1 MQRYFKRIDG
11 VGIGDYIYYLKSKGL
26 SDENIT
32 APSAP
37 NKFLNPS
44 LEYLCVKLIL
54 RFSGCCF
61 KAKLAYIQS
70 QKTSKHLYCL

>member
-1 MQRYFKRIDG
+1 MQRQFKRIAG
-11 VGIGDYIYYLKSKGL
+11 VGIGDHIYYLKSKEL

-37 NKFLNPS
+37 NNFLNPP
-44 LEYLCVKLIL
+44 LEYLGAKSIL
-54 RFSGCCF
+54 RFSGSCF
-61 KAKLAYIQS
+61 KAKRDYIQS